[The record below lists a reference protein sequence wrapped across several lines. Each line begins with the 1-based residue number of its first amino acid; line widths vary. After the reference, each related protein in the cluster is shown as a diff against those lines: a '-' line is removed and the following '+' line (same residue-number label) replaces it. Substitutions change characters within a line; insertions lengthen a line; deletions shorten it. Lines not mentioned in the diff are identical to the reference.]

1 MRNPTNMMDS
11 CSSGGSQYKVL
22 GEETQCQKAGEWC
35 FLDER
40 AAHSIASLMKARNLK
55 LREVIFR
62 REANVTKESASVSFE
77 GCKKPMRFCSS
88 GVVGVYQQ
96 KRSPTTSCSLHTF
109 LFVLPLFILCIL
121 CIYSSLHT
129 LPVVLS
135 TSLHLC

>member
-62 REANVTKESASVSFE
+62 RGHQRKCFGEF
-77 GCKKPMRFCSS
+77 
-88 GVVGVYQQ
+88 
-96 KRSPTTSCSLHTF
+96 
-109 LFVLPLFILCIL
+109 
-121 CIYSSLHT
+121 
-129 LPVVLS
+129 
-135 TSLHLC
+135 